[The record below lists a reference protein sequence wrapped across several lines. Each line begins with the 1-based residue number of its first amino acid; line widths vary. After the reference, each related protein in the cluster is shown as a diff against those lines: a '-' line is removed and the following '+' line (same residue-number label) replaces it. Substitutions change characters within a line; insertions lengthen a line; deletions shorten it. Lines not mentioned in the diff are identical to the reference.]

1 LKGEKMTNKKL
12 FQIALLKRDYTFDK
26 LAKEINLS
34 RQSMSYKVNNL
45 RKFTDSEI
53 ESIDKVLNLTVEEKE
68 NIFFAK

>member
-1 LKGEKMTNKKL
+1 MTNKKL

-34 RQSMSYKVNNL
+34 RQSVSYKVNNL

>member
-1 LKGEKMTNKKL
+1 MTNKKL

>member
-1 LKGEKMTNKKL
+1 MTNKKL
-12 FQIALLKRDYTFDK
+12 FQIALIKRDYTFDK

-53 ESIDKVLNLTVEEKE
+53 ESIDKVLNLSVEEKE

>member
-1 LKGEKMTNKKL
+1 MTNKKL
-12 FQIALLKRDYTFDK
+12 FQIALIKRDYTFDK

>member
-1 LKGEKMTNKKL
+1 MTNKKL

-53 ESIDKVLNLTVEEKE
+53 ESIDKVLNLSVEEKE

>member
-1 LKGEKMTNKKL
+1 MTNKKL

-68 NIFFAK
+68 QNRVYCW

>member
-1 LKGEKMTNKKL
+1 MTNKKL

-26 LAKEINLS
+26 LAKEINLP
-34 RQSMSYKVNNL
+34 RQSVSYKVNNL